1 MIIYSYSY
9 VWLCRVFAIRIFNKH
24 LSGGEFLCSISHIQ
38 LRIKF
43 SLLSKSNRSLAR
55 IYIIVCARGRVFY
68 GKNKR
73 LIKRCFSFRGTTLH
87 IFYEHY
93 FDFCDTHPNP
103 DAFIRTPSR
112 WYRGF
117 LTGENENKG
126 DTELIK
132 NNNERITTRRNNNNS
147 ALLITNKKNSI
158 NNNCKN
164 NKEKQGLISHNFWI
178 KQSANKNLFIA
189 YKNKISGTVKS
200 CNTSGPINPGQEINK
215 LWP

>member
-1 MIIYSYSY
+1 M
-9 VWLCRVFAIRIFNKH
+9 
-24 LSGGEFLCSISHIQ
+24 
-38 LRIKF
+38 
-43 SLLSKSNRSLAR
+43 LSKSNRSLAH
-55 IYIIVCARGRVFY
+55 IYFMVSARGRVFY

-73 LIKRCFSFRGTTLH
+73 LIKRRFSFRGTTLY

-103 DAFIRTPSR
+103 DAFIRQPSR
-112 WYRGF
+112 WRRGF
-117 LTGENENKG
+117 FIGENRNRG

-132 NNNERITTRRNNNNS
+132 NNNERITTRSNNNNMP
-147 ALLITNKKNSI
+147 LLITNKKNSNNNNRK

-164 NKEKQGLISHNFWI
+164 NKEKQGAISHNFWI
-178 KQSANKNLFIA
+178 KQSANKNLFID

-200 CNTSGPINPGQEINK
+200 YNESGSINPGQEINK